1 MLKDLKVEYRKNPI
15 GLDVSPRFSWKLSG
29 ELKDTIQESYQIQVI
44 KDGKMSWDSGRVQS
58 DQSIL
63 VPYAGKALEPMAEYL
78 VKVNVWDNHGQMD
91 DAAAAFETGL
101 MTEDNWKAKWITHRL
116 PADETACPVFVK
128 RFHIKE
134 EKIKQARIYAT
145 SCGTYEMA
153 LNANKVGDMF
163 MAPGWTSYHHRLQ
176 YQTYDITSLLQ
187 KENEIALT
195 VGNGWYKGY
204 LGFVNEL
211 DHYGS
216 QTAILAM
223 IRLEYEDGSV
233 DYFGTDTDWEVTTG
247 VIISSE
253 IYLGETQD
261 YTAKQKR
268 YGNAVLFQKEGTI
281 GAIVAQEAEPV
292 RITKRF
298 PVKEKIVTP
307 KGELVLDFGQN
318 MAGFVEIKL
327 PKLTGEKLVVRHGE
341 TLDKEGN
348 FYDENLRSAVSA
360 DTYIYND
367 DEEDKVVIPHFTFH
381 GFRYICIEGVD
392 ENVAADRFSACALH
406 TDMEEAGTFTCDN
419 MLVNQ
424 LQSNITWGERS
435 NFLDIPTEKRMELQR
450 RKDYRG
456 Y

>member
-1 MLKDLKVEYRKNPI
+1 
-15 GLDVSPRFSWKLSG
+15 
-29 ELKDTIQESYQIQVI
+29 
-44 KDGKMSWDSGRVQS
+44 
-58 DQSIL
+58 
-63 VPYAGKALEPMAEYL
+63 
-78 VKVNVWDNHGQMD
+78 
-91 DAAAAFETGL
+91 
-101 MTEDNWKAKWITHRL
+101 
-116 PADETACPVFVK
+116 
-128 RFHIKE
+128 
-134 EKIKQARIYAT
+134 
-145 SCGTYEMA
+145 
-153 LNANKVGDMF
+153 
-163 MAPGWTSYHHRLQ
+163 MAPGWTSYHQRLQ

-204 LGFVNEL
+204 LGFVNEP

-223 IRLEYEDGSV
+223 IRLEYKDGSV

-307 KGELVLDFGQN
+307 KGELVFDFGQN

-348 FYDENLRSAVSA
+348 FYNENLRSAVSA

-392 ENVAADRFSACALH
+392 ENVDADRSRDEEVSKTYSRLFDSIVAAINKEYVTKTGRLVSETQTACVL
-406 TDMEEAGTFTCDN
+406 
-419 MLVNQ
+419 MLY
-424 LQSNITWGERS
+424 LT
-435 NFLDIPTEKRMELQR
+435 
-450 RKDYRG
+450 Y
-456 Y
+456 